1 LRASRVYGRPT
12 NACRCFLASV
22 YHPAA
27 VQWPR
32 DGHDTEVTP
41 ARRPLFSAPAPGSSS
56 ALAQRP
62 FVSLATN
69 ALVRLPF
76 GEALGTLTPPA
87 PQSPADGHDTD
98 TTRASPIYSAPPG
111 RAPSPPCPTAPPARP
126 LVGLAGTQVN
136 VGYELAGQRVTLRI
150 DGTQMAVISYD
161 GELLRTL
168 RCPVPLE
175 DRHRLRGARRARP
188 VPPQPGG
195 PITAQRRVSCRG
207 SLMIARQKIHVGM
220 IHAGK
225 TATVICEE
233 NHFEVVI
240 DAETAAVVP
249 RTTTSETYR
258 YKANAAQY
266 SLSGPAQE
274 GR

>member
-1 LRASRVYGRPT
+1 VTIWVDESILHVLLGGTRLKTLPSRLGVIE
-12 NACRCFLASV
+12 LA
-22 YHPAA
+22 
-27 VQWPR
+27 R
-32 DGHDTEVTP
+32 
-41 ARRPLFSAPAPGSSS
+41 
-56 ALAQRP
+56 LA
-62 FVSLATN
+62 
-69 ALVRLPF
+69 
-76 GEALGTLTPPA
+76 
-87 PQSPADGHDTD
+87 ADG
-98 TTRASPIYSAPPG
+98 
-111 RAPSPPCPTAPPARP
+111 ARP
-126 LVGLAGTQVN
+126 AGPPPLQAGVGTAVEVERMVNGAGLVGLAGTQLN
-136 VGYELAGQRVTLRI
+136 VGYELAGQRVTLRM

-168 RCPVPLE
+168 PCPVPLE

-195 PITAQRRVSCRG
+195 PITVQRRVSCRG
-207 SLMIARQKIHVGM
+207 SLMVARQKIHVGM
-220 IHAGK
+220 IQAGK
-225 TATVICEE
+225 TATVICED

-249 RTTTSETYR
+249 RTTTSEIHR